1 MEKVVENQQARI
13 YLLDQELQ
21 KADKELD
28 VLKETKIDLTSQLEK
43 LQEDYEQKLQQT
55 RKKSE

>member
-1 MEKVVENQQARI
+1 MENQQARI

-21 KADKELD
+21 KADKELV

-43 LQEDYEQKLQQT
+43 LQEDYEKKLQQT

>member
-28 VLKETKIDLTSQLEK
+28 LLKETKIDLTSQLEK